1 MEARIWLVMPTY
13 NEADNIDGILR
24 ATHAE
29 LSQLTP
35 GDFRILV
42 VDDSSPDG
50 TGELAEAVARELGE
64 IEVLHR
70 PGKSGL
76 GHAYLAG
83 FDRALAGGAEL
94 VFEMDSDF
102 SHDPRYL
109 GDLLRAAEGA
119 DLVLGSRYV
128 DGGGVRDWGLV
139 RRIVSRGGGTY
150 ARLILGVGVQDLT
163 GGFKCIRRQVLE
175 RIELDTI
182 QAEGYVF
189 QIEVTYRALLAGF
202 RVKEV
207 PIVFRDRTIGT
218 SKMSTR
224 IALEAMWSVPRLRRN
239 AAAAIARGDAGPT
252 LEAPSEAPSQPLNRA

>member
-1 MEARIWLVMPTY
+1 MQARVWLVMPTY
-13 NEADNIDGILR
+13 NEAANIAGILH

-29 LSQLTP
+29 LGRLAP
-35 GDFRILV
+35 GEFRILV

-50 TGELAEAVARELGE
+50 TGELAEGVARELGD

-83 FDRALAGGAEL
+83 FGRALEGGAEL
-94 VFEMDSDF
+94 VIEMDSDF

-109 GDLLRAAEGA
+109 GELLEGAEDA

-128 DGGGVRDWGLV
+128 DGGGVRDWGLL
-139 RRIVSRGGGTY
+139 RRVISRGGGTY
-150 ARLILGVGVQDLT
+150 ARVILGVAVQDLT
-163 GGFKCIRRQVLE
+163 GGFKCIRREVLE
-175 RIELDTI
+175 RIELETI

-202 RVKEV
+202 RVREV
-207 PIVFRDRTIGT
+207 PIVFRDRTAGT

-224 IALEAMWSVPRLRRN
+224 IAVEAMWSVPRLRRS
-239 AAAAIARGDAGPT
+239 AAAAIARAG
-252 LEAPSEAPSQPLNRA
+252 APALDAPSQPVNRA